1 MSSLP
6 AYLQQDSAPILS
18 LKNRSSKNTPY
29 LLIFFALVIAIA
41 FFIALLC
48 FDKHDHQDQKHR
60 TRYLDYASFSL
71 NVFLLLLFFIY
82 WHCFY

>member
-6 AYLQQDSAPILS
+6 AYLQKDSAPIL
-18 LKNRSSKNTPY
+18 LNNRSSKKTPY
-29 LLIFFALVIAIA
+29 LLIFFALILAIGL
-41 FFIALLC
+41 FSALLC
-48 FDKHDHQDQKHR
+48 LNKNDPEHQNSR
-60 TRYLDYASFSL
+60 TRYLEYASFSL